1 MVDVLAEVDEGFLS
15 HNNID
20 KGVMQL
26 TNRERGTYLSS
37 IITPTKE
44 VGGGSAANTIISM
57 AEVGVRTSYVG
68 KVKGDKLGNV
78 FVADMH
84 SGNVDYHTPFA
95 PSNHKEDTGRCI
107 VLITPDGERTMNTY
121 LGVTEFLSPQ
131 DINSE
136 KLGDCD
142 WIYLEGYRFDGPQSH
157 EAFDKAI
164 EACKKNNGKV
174 SLTLSDPFCVQ
185 RHKKAFN
192 SIIANNVD
200 LLFCNKLE
208 LLALY

>member
-84 SGNVDYHTPFA
+84 SGNVDYDTPFA

-107 VLITPDGERTMNTY
+107 VLITPDG
-121 LGVTEFLSPQ
+121 
-131 DINSE
+131 
-136 KLGDCD
+136 
-142 WIYLEGYRFDGPQSH
+142 
-157 EAFDKAI
+157 
-164 EACKKNNGKV
+164 
-174 SLTLSDPFCVQ
+174 
-185 RHKKAFN
+185 
-192 SIIANNVD
+192 
-200 LLFCNKLE
+200 
-208 LLALY
+208 